1 MASGAAFKL
10 IIQWIFFDL
19 HEDMLDGSSRHF
31 ILCYKVLCGEF
42 PGILMVIMIKLSD
55 DEVAITVTQQL

>member
-42 PGILMVIMIKLSD
+42 PAILTVMVIELSD
-55 DEVAITVTQQL
+55 HEVAITVTQRL